1 MRHDSIAF
9 EIQKSTWIRQKQL
22 DRNIKEL
29 RYDRNKEYLYGE
41 FKHYLAVNEH
51 YDTNSVIKWRNKILL
66 DKTRYI
72 LSGLSFTFLIPDTS
86 I

>member
-9 EIQKSTWIRQKQL
+9 EIQKRTWIRQKQL

-41 FKHYLAVNEH
+41 FKYYLVVNEH
-51 YDTNSVIKWRNKILL
+51 YDTIV
-66 DKTRYI
+66 
-72 LSGLSFTFLIPDTS
+72 
-86 I
+86 

>member
-41 FKHYLAVNEH
+41 FKHYLVVNEH
-51 YDTNSVIKWRNKILL
+51 YDTIVLL
-66 DKTRYI
+66 NGETRFFWMRQDIY
-72 LSGLSFTFLIPDTS
+72 
-86 I
+86 